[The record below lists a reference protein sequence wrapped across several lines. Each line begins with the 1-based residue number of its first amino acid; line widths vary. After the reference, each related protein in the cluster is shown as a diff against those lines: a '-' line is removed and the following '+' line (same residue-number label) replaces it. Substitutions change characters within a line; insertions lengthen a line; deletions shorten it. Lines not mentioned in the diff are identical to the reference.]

1 VITPERHNWIRIA
14 GWILI
19 GAVAFWLAMKIRYT
33 LTIFILSLLIAY
45 LLNPLVHYLSRT
57 RLPLSKKK
65 LSRGFSIFIVFSV
78 LIIILTLIG
87 VIVVP
92 LLIAQVNNLIQ
103 VLPSQ
108 ISAAQ
113 DTFTQWH
120 SRYYKALPQNVKDSI
135 QQAITQGVSRVGEFM
150 GRVFS
155 QFGNFMMGIISGM
168 FLLFTALVISI
179 FLLFNL
185 EDTARRVHTYFPPKF
200 RREIDSLLLQ
210 MNQIFGG
217 FLKGSIILCII
228 NGILTFI
235 ALGLTGLFY
244 KPYSY
249 TLIVSLLA
257 GATYAIPIVGV
268 LFSCIIGGILAYL
281 QAGTLTFALII
292 IAVVALCN
300 NIVDRFVTP
309 KVMSDAMGV
318 SPLFIIFSAFAGA
331 ELLGIWGMILGVPLA
346 AMAKSLFLYL
356 HNRFLAFSPTNE
368 TAPASEKADEA

>member
-1 VITPERHNWIRIA
+1 MTTPEKHPWIRIV

-19 GAVAFWLAMKIRYT
+19 GAAALWLTMKIRYT

-45 LLNPLVHYLSRT
+45 LLNPLVRFLSIKKLPFTKRT
-57 RLPLSKKK
+57 
-65 LSRGFSIFIVFSV
+65 LSRGFSIFIVFSI

-87 VIVVP
+87 VVVIP
-92 LLIAQVNNLIQ
+92 LLVDQVNNLIQ
-103 VLPSQ
+103 VLPAQ

-113 DTFTQWH
+113 ETFTQWH

-135 QQAITQGVSRVGEFM
+135 QQTITQGVSRVGDII

-155 QFGNFMMGIISGM
+155 QFGNFMMGIISGV

-179 FLLFNL
+179 FILLNL
-185 EDTARRVHTYFPPKF
+185 EETAKRVHTYFPPEF

-217 FLKGSIILCII
+217 FLKGSIILCIV

-235 ALGLTGLFY
+235 ALSLTGLFY
-244 KPYSY
+244 KPYTY
-249 TLIVSLLA
+249 TLIISLLA

-281 QAGTLTFALII
+281 QAGTLTFVLII
-292 IAVVALCN
+292 IAIVALCN

-318 SPLFIIFSAFAGA
+318 SPLFIIFSAFAGG

-356 HNRFLAFSPTNE
+356 HSRFLAFSPQNGA
-368 TAPASEKADEA
+368 APAAEKADAD

>member
-1 VITPERHNWIRIA
+1 MITPERHVWIRIA

-19 GAVAFWLAMKIRYT
+19 GAVALWVAMKIRNT
-33 LTIFILSLLIAY
+33 LTILVLSLLIAY
-45 LLNPLVHYLSRT
+45 LLNPLVHYLSKKQIPFSKRT
-57 RLPLSKKK
+57 F
-65 LSRGFSIFIVFSV
+65 SRGFSIFIVFSI

-87 VIVVP
+87 VVVIP
-92 LLIAQVNNLIQ
+92 LLVDQVNNLIQ

-120 SRYYKALPQNVKDSI
+120 SHYYKALPQNVKDSI
-135 QQAITQGVSRVGEFM
+135 QQTITQGVSRVGEFM
-150 GRVFS
+150 AKIFS
-155 QFGNFMMGIISGM
+155 QFGNFMMGIISGV

-179 FLLFNL
+179 FILLNL
-185 EDTARRVHTYFPPKF
+185 EETAKRVHTYFPPEF

-217 FLKGSIILCII
+217 FLKGSIILCIV
-228 NGILTFI
+228 NGILTFVV
-235 ALGLTGLFY
+235 LTLTGFFY

-249 TLIVSLLA
+249 ALIISLLA
-257 GATYAIPIVGV
+257 GATYAIPILGI

-281 QAGTLTFALII
+281 QAGTLTFTLII
-292 IAVVALCN
+292 IAIVAICN

-318 SPLFIIFSAFAGA
+318 SPLFIIFSAFAGG
-331 ELLGIWGMILGVPLA
+331 ELLGIWGLILGVPLA

-356 HNRFLAFSPTNE
+356 HNRFLAFPPQNGAVPAAE
-368 TAPASEKADEA
+368 TTDED